1 MVGKCGRHGRSPLNP
16 VPSPLGD
23 PKTDTQAVVK
33 VTEVVEAT
41 DDIHAS
47 RQGRL
52 LLSRT
57 AVTPGKASQ
66 ALTEGRIEPLD
77 VGGIDYTATLRD
89 LQ

>member
-52 LLSRT
+52 LFEPDSGYAGKGKPGVDGRSTLSR
-57 AVTPGKASQ
+57 SM
-66 ALTEGRIEPLD
+66 
-77 VGGIDYTATLRD
+77 
-89 LQ
+89 